1 MLITNDNL
9 AGVFNGFKT
18 SFNKGFEGAKSR
30 YADVA
35 MIATSS
41 AEDETYAWLGQFPKL
56 REWVGERIV
65 RNLMAHGYKIANRK
79 FEDTIAV
86 GRTKIEDDRYGIFDP
101 MFREMGKAAAEYPD
115 ELVFFLLGMGFSET
129 CYDGQPFFDPDHPVR
144 IDGEQTVSVGNVQAG
159 TGAPWFLLDCSRA
172 FKPLVFQ
179 ERIKPVF
186 TTLDKEADHNVF
198 WQDEYIYGCRARGAA
213 GFGFWQLAFG
223 SKAELNAENYEAARA
238 AMQNMKGDGGR
249 PLGINPDTL
258 VVGPSLE
265 GAAMRLVNNGTRIVM
280 VGEAPNQTPVSV
292 TNEWAGTAKPIV
304 TAWVG

>member
-9 AGVFNGFKT
+9 AGVFQGFRT
-18 SFNKGFEGAKSR
+18 SFNKGFEGAKSH

-65 RNLMAHGYKIANRK
+65 RNLMAHGYKIVNRK
-79 FEDTIAV
+79 FEETIAV
-86 GRTKIEDDRYGIFDP
+86 GRPKIEDDRYGIFDP

-115 ELVFFLLGMGFSET
+115 ELVFSLLGMGFSEE
-129 CYDGQPFFDPDHPVR
+129 CYDGQYFFDVDHPVR
-144 IDGEQTVSVGNVQAG
+144 LDGEQTVSVSNVQAG
-159 TGAPWFLLDCSRA
+159 AGAPWFLLDCSRA

-186 TTLDKEADHNVF
+186 TALDKESDHNVF

-238 AMQNMKGDGGR
+238 AMLNMKGDGGR
-249 PLGINPDTL
+249 LLGIKPDTL
-258 VVGPSLE
+258 VVGPGLE
-265 GAAMRLVNNGTRIVM
+265 GAAMRLVNNGTRIVT
-280 VGEAPNQTPVSV
+280 VDGTPVPV

-304 TAWVG
+304 TAWVGA